1 MPTRIHLKDG
11 QTLLVAEEIPNLDR
25 TADTLRATLETG
37 EPVAV
42 VRADVER
49 INWEAGTPKRS

>member
-11 QTLLVAEEIPNLDR
+11 QSLLVAEEIPNLDR
-25 TADTLRATLETG
+25 AAGTLRATRLESG

-49 INWEAGTPKRS
+49 LNWEPG